1 MNTMREIRIEKVTVN
16 IGRGEPG
23 DKVEQARKL
32 LETLTGKKI
41 ITTKTEKRNTFG
53 VSKGRHIGVKVT
65 LRNEDAI
72 NFLNKAFEACE
83 RKIKASQFDTQGNFS
98 FGVPEYIDMPGVE
111 YDPDIGI
118 IGMDVAVTLERP
130 GFSIS
135 KRRIRPEKTGKAH
148 RITKEEAM
156 EFAKKTLNIAIE

>member
-1 MNTMREIRIEKVTVN
+1 MNPMREIKIAKVTVN

-41 ITTKTEKRNTFG
+41 VTTKTLKRNTFG
-53 VSKGRHIGVKVT
+53 VSKGRQIGVKVT
-65 LRNEDAI
+65 LRSEDAI
-72 NFLNKAFEACE
+72 TFLNKAFDARE
-83 RKIKASQFDTQGNFS
+83 RKINSSQFDRQGNFS

-130 GFSIS
+130 GFSVS
-135 KRRIRPEKTGKAH
+135 KRRIRPEKVGKAH
-148 RITKEEAM
+148 KITKEEAM
-156 EFAKKTLNIAIE
+156 EFAKKTLNIIIE